1 MCPLSLER
9 LVFRSISPN
18 TSRGNKYCLA
28 QHFSNASEN
37 HLLEIVRETPI
48 GVSDYYFLEE
58 VEEK

>member
-1 MCPLSLER
+1 MHGM
-9 LVFRSISPN
+9 VPN
-18 TSRGNKYCLA
+18 TSRRNMYCSA
-28 QHFSNASEN
+28 QRYANASEN